1 MSTVIRSAKGALSR
15 IAQKVRKN
23 ITVLRKILP
32 ILSFIIPFLI
42 LYSLYPKTFEATWK
56 GRTYYLFFLWLA
68 CLEII
73 LDSEKLQTSK
83 VDKLKSARTIAFC
96 ISLLLPTVYVIV
108 ANYYGLNAT
117 IGELIKQMNIPF
129 IEWMLISIEYLVF
142 TMFFTSTILL
152 EYGIKGL
159 KTFLLPTAFLG
170 MIGVIYTI
178 DNLYPYGR
186 FTPFQILVPTTAK
199 LATYV
204 LGFMGYR
211 TLIASNTS
219 MNMPYVA
226 VFDQNGNPHGFYIA
240 WPCSGVESLLIYTL
254 TILLFFEKTAIP
266 WKHRIIYFIIGAII
280 TYSINILRIV
290 TIFIIAANNGD
301 VWTFHDYYAQLYS
314 VTWIMSYPLIIIGT
328 RSLWSKIRNK
338 DIKHLEGLASEDR
351 KNEITKGDT

>member
-1 MSTVIRSAKGALSR
+1 
-15 IAQKVRKN
+15 
-23 ITVLRKILP
+23 
-32 ILSFIIPFLI
+32 
-42 LYSLYPKTFEATWK
+42 
-56 GRTYYLFFLWLA
+56 
-68 CLEII
+68 
-73 LDSEKLQTSK
+73 
-83 VDKLKSARTIAFC
+83 
-96 ISLLLPTVYVIV
+96 
-108 ANYYGLNAT
+108 
-117 IGELIKQMNIPF
+117 
-129 IEWMLISIEYLVF
+129 
-142 TMFFTSTILL
+142 MFFTSTILL

-178 DNLYPYGR
+178 DNLYPNGR

-204 LGFMGYR
+204 LEFMGYR
-211 TLIASNTS
+211 TRIAPNTS

-254 TILLFFEKTAIP
+254 TILLFFKETAVP

-280 TYSINILRIV
+280 TYFINILRIV

-314 VTWIMSYPLIIIGT
+314 VTWIMSYPLVSLYTQSNNKSEAPRHT
-328 RSLWSKIRNK
+328 RMSPQHPPYYCSFSNSTNISVLVTLLRCAKVLST
-338 DIKHLEGLASEDR
+338 LAM
-351 KNEITKGDT
+351 GM